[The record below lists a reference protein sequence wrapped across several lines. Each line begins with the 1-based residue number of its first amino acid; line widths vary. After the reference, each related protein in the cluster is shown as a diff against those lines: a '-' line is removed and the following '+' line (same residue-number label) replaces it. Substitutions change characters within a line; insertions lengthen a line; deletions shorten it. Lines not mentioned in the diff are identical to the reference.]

1 MCSIY
6 LFMYTILIIS
16 GYKQIWYLIYPQNI
30 FILRQDINMTK
41 IRSHFALEAL
51 KILRKYADK
60 LKFTTQ
66 GKKHE
71 MTE

>member
-1 MCSIY
+1 
-6 LFMYTILIIS
+6 
-16 GYKQIWYLIYPQNI
+16 
-30 FILRQDINMTK
+30 MTK